1 MSGASFGWYLDRYF
15 GYLEMSFVDD
25 FEKVLVFVRCVN
37 SILTPVFLLPCYRYG
52 RTSAILLAQ
61 VPCHVNLSV
70 LFSGCCASTCVY
82 VCFSCFE
89 VSSVLLAPS
98 LV

>member
-1 MSGASFGWYLDRYF
+1 MLLVPFGGSLWGPFVARDGGPGRPKVFFFSHLGSVWVILWFQVGSGAALGWYLDLFF

-52 RTSAILLAQ
+52 RW
-61 VPCHVNLSV
+61 H
-70 LFSGCCASTCVY
+70 
-82 VCFSCFE
+82 
-89 VSSVLLAPS
+89 
-98 LV
+98 